1 MIELS
6 KNEKIIICIILAII
20 ISIIGYYIYVNL
32 NDNES
37 YIEDDDSLYIEENYT
52 DVDNETNVNKSE
64 ENIIIHI
71 AGCVENEGVYEVK
84 KNSRISD
91 AIDIAG
97 GLTSDANIKSINLAQ
112 KLNDGQKI
120 YIPNINEDIEEYTG
134 DDTNLFEYN
143 ELINI
148 NTATQ
153 TQLETLPGIGPSTAD
168 KIIQYRKENGN
179 FKNIED
185 IKNVSGIGDS
195 KYENIKDKICV

>member
-1 MIELS
+1 MVELS
-6 KNEKIIICIILAII
+6 KNEKIVICIILLII
-20 ISIIGYYIYVNL
+20 ISIIGYYIYKKIN
-32 NDNES
+32 NNES
-37 YIEDDDSLYIEENYT
+37 YIEEDDSYIAENFIEIE
-52 DVDNETNVNKSE
+52 NETNINKSE
-64 ENIIIHI
+64 DNIIIHI
-71 AGCVENEGVYEVK
+71 AGCVENEGVYEIK
-84 KNSRISD
+84 KDSRISD

>member
-6 KNEKIIICIILAII
+6 KNEKIIICIILVII
-20 ISIIGYYIYVNL
+20 ISVIGYYIYVNI
-32 NDNES
+32 NNNE
-37 YIEDDDSLYIEENYT
+37 LYIEENDSYIEENHN
-52 DVDNETNVNKSE
+52 DVDNETSVNKNE
-64 ENIIIHI
+64 ETIIIHI
-71 AGCVENEGVYEVK
+71 AGCVENEGVYEIK
-84 KNSRISD
+84 KDSRISD

>member
-97 GLTSDANIKSINLAQ
+97 GLTSDANTKNINLAQ

-120 YIPNINEDIEEYTG
+120 YIPNKKEKISKMYTKGKDYIFEDFSINEKMIE
-134 DDTNLFEYN
+134 FE
-143 ELINI
+143 ELINTGKI
-148 NTATQ
+148 NNIDEHKYLIKTELDP
-153 TQLETLPGIGPSTAD
+153 LEE
-168 KIIQYRKENGN
+168 KINEA
-179 FKNIED
+179 
-185 IKNVSGIGDS
+185 IKNKKCTKKV
-195 KYENIKDKICV
+195 E

>member
-71 AGCVENEGVYEVK
+71 AGCAENEGVYEVK

-97 GLTSDANIKSINLAQ
+97 GLTSDANTKNINLAQ

-120 YIPNINEDIEEYTG
+120 YIPNINEDVEEN
-134 DDTNLFEYN
+134 DINLFSYDG
-143 ELINI
+143 LVNI

-153 TQLETLPGIGPSTAD
+153 TELETLPGIGPSTAD
-168 KIIQYRKENGN
+168 KIIKYRKENGDFEN
-179 FKNIED
+179 VED
-185 IKNVSGIGDS
+185 IKNVQGIGDV
-195 KYENIKDKICV
+195 KYENIKDKICI

>member
-6 KNEKIIICIILAII
+6 KNEKIIICIILVII
-20 ISIIGYYIYVNL
+20 ISVIGYYIYVNI
-32 NDNES
+32 NNNE
-37 YIEDDDSLYIEENYT
+37 LYIEEDDSYIEENHN
-52 DVDNETNVNKSE
+52 DVDNETSVNKNE
-64 ENIIIHI
+64 ETIIIHI
-71 AGCVENEGVYEVK
+71 AGCVENEGVYEIK
-84 KNSRISD
+84 KDSRISD

>member
-71 AGCVENEGVYEVK
+71 AGCV
-84 KNSRISD
+84 
-91 AIDIAG
+91 
-97 GLTSDANIKSINLAQ
+97 
-112 KLNDGQKI
+112 
-120 YIPNINEDIEEYTG
+120 
-134 DDTNLFEYN
+134 
-143 ELINI
+143 
-148 NTATQ
+148 
-153 TQLETLPGIGPSTAD
+153 
-168 KIIQYRKENGN
+168 
-179 FKNIED
+179 
-185 IKNVSGIGDS
+185 
-195 KYENIKDKICV
+195 

>member
-6 KNEKIIICIILAII
+6 KNEKIIICIILVII
-20 ISIIGYYIYVNL
+20 ISVIGYYIYVNI
-32 NDNES
+32 NNNE
-37 YIEDDDSLYIEENYT
+37 LYIEEDDSYIEENHNN
-52 DVDNETNVNKSE
+52 VDNETSVNKNE
-64 ENIIIHI
+64 ETIIIHI
-71 AGCVENEGVYEVK
+71 AGCVENEGVYEIK
-84 KNSRISD
+84 KDSRISD

>member
-6 KNEKIIICIILAII
+6 KNEKIIICIILVII
-20 ISIIGYYIYVNL
+20 ISVIGYYIYVNI
-32 NDNES
+32 NNNE
-37 YIEDDDSLYIEENYT
+37 LYIEEDDSYIEENHNN
-52 DVDNETNVNKSE
+52 VDNETSVNKNE
-64 ENIIIHI
+64 ETIIIHI
-71 AGCVENEGVYEVK
+71 AGCVENEGVYEIK
-84 KNSRISD
+84 KDSRISD
-91 AIDIAG
+91 AIDISG

-120 YIPNINEDIEEYTG
+120 YIPNINEDIEEYKG

>member
-6 KNEKIIICIILAII
+6 KNEKIIICIILLII
-20 ISIIGYYIYVNL
+20 ISVIGYYIYVNI
-32 NDNES
+32 NNNES
-37 YIEDDDSLYIEENYT
+37 YIEEDDSYIEENHN
-52 DVDNETNVNKSE
+52 DVDNETSVNKSE
-64 ENIIIHI
+64 ETIIIHI
-71 AGCVENEGVYEVK
+71 AGCVENEGVYEIK
-84 KNSRISD
+84 KDSRISD